1 MEISLSSYAKVTGIQ
16 LAILQK
22 TTGKQKPKKKSPN
35 YFQILANRQ
44 CRIDIPEKGE
54 INISDFYDFLTGG
67 EISGMAQWRAL
78 QEEYEMHSTLAEL
91 KR

>member
-22 TTGKQKPKKKSPN
+22 TTGKTKTKKKSPN
-35 YFQILANRQ
+35 YFRILANRQ
-44 CRIDIPEKGE
+44 CRIDIPERGE

-67 EISGMAQWRAL
+67 KISGMAQ
-78 QEEYEMHSTLAEL
+78 
-91 KR
+91 